1 MRRTPYL
8 SLAFL
13 LACALLVL
21 LAPWLA
27 PHGINDIVGGNWDGP
42 SSQAWLG
49 TDNLGRDALSRL
61 IFGTRTTL
69 GLAALSTVLAFATG
83 GVLGLFAGLRGG
95 HVDSALSRINDVF
108 MSIPTLVFAL
118 VVLSVV
124 PSGAATVC
132 LVVAALEAM
141 RVFRV
146 ARALAADAGALDYVE
161 VARLRGEGSIA
172 LIFREVLPNVAQ
184 ALVAEFGLRL
194 VFAVLLISTLSF
206 LGLGLQPPATDWGSL
221 AKENKDGVLFGV
233 WAALI
238 PGAAIALLSL
248 SINALLDWISH
259 RREGTA

>member
-1 MRRTPYL
+1 
-8 SLAFL
+8 
-13 LACALLVL
+13 
-21 LAPWLA
+21 
-27 PHGINDIVGGNWDGP
+27 
-42 SSQAWLG
+42 
-49 TDNLGRDALSRL
+49 
-61 IFGTRTTL
+61 
-69 GLAALSTVLAFATG
+69 
-83 GVLGLFAGLRGG
+83 LRGG
-95 HVDSALSRINDVF
+95 YVDSALSRINDVF

-141 RVFRV
+141 RIFRV

-259 RREGTA
+259 RREGAA

>member
-1 MRRTPYL
+1 MRPTPYL

-13 LACALLVL
+13 LACTLLVL

-83 GVLGLFAGLRGG
+83 GVLGLLAGLRGG
-95 HVDSALSRINDVF
+95 YVDSALSRINDVF

-124 PSGAATVC
+124 PPGATTVC

-141 RVFRV
+141 RIFRV

-184 ALVAEFGLRL
+184 PLVAELGLRL

-206 LGLGLQPPATDWGSL
+206 LGLGMQPPATDWGSL

-238 PGAAIALLSL
+238 PGAAIASLSL